1 MFFIAFAS
9 IPASGFL
16 LVALTSLDN
25 GPSLGRVSQINP
37 FLPRRLLLVMTFITT
52 TGSELRQWSLT
63 NSAAKLDIVS
73 DKCPAGA
80 PSQTKERN
88 RSVRRNRPSVVGAIT
103 VHCAGPLSLCL
114 ELRLHGAHMVIIS
127 VDGEDR
133 GGTID

>member
-25 GPSLGRVSQINP
+25 GPSLGSVSQINP
-37 FLPRRLLLVMTFITT
+37 FLPRRLLLVMVFITR
-52 TGSELRQWSLT
+52 GSELRQWSLT

-88 RSVRRNRPSVVGAIT
+88 RSVQRNRPSVVGEIT

-133 GGTID
+133 GSTID